1 VAWKPKTINILKRS
15 EYVVTGQK
23 ERKDLR
29 SLVWYLAKK
38 WRPPWRQGSLLHSS
52 GVHFHLCP
60 ANAKTGEVDWR
71 RLVNWQQ
78 ACMADLS
85 PCDALCHASWGRPT
99 PRVSFPRLITMLN
112 ETWYSVLLVVTSS
125 MCVASSAGVISKCQ
139 GHADV
144 IFRGVRGHQHH
155 ARPTMVCSTCRIT
168 RSIRSD

>member
-1 VAWKPKTINILKRS
+1 MCGMKTENNKHFETEWVRSNWSKRTKRS
-15 EYVVTGQK
+15 PIPGMVSSEEATTAVASGVPASFVWSTF
-23 ERKDLR
+23 
-29 SLVWYLAKK
+29 SLV
-38 WRPPWRQGSLLHSS
+38 
-52 GVHFHLCP
+52 
-60 ANAKTGEVDWR
+60 NAKTGEVDWR

-144 IFRGVRGHQHH
+144 IFSWRALG
-155 ARPTMVCSTCRIT
+155 TC
-168 RSIRSD
+168 